1 MKWNKRKVFI
11 DKLII
16 KYYPVNIIGQKKTTT
31 LNLAA
36 VENIACKIIRLDV
49 Q

>member
-16 KYYPVNIIGQKKTTT
+16 KYYPVNIIGQKKTAT
-31 LNLAA
+31 LNLVA